1 MATMSASPSRPSP
14 TLLGALREELQ
25 RHPPF
30 GQMAPEQVDALLAA
44 AREAYFAP
52 GEVITGPGDGVAAW
66 LYVVRQGSVSGRRG
80 DAAEAAAS
88 EYGPGEMFPVAAVLG
103 DRPSSTVFTAHED
116 CFCLAVP
123 AATVRELASQSPP
136 LAGYLGARV
145 MQLLALA
152 QAAAREGFSA
162 QSLAEQ
168 SLEAR
173 LATLPARQPLACA
186 PGTPLADALLRMHE
200 RRVGS
205 VVVVDGDGR
214 PGGILT
220 RHDILGRVTLPQ
232 RPLSTPIAEVMSAP
246 VQCLDVAATLQDA
259 ALLMARD
266 GIRHVPVTEGGRLV
280 NIVSERDLFALQR
293 QSLKQLGTAIR
304 AAASPADLPALARQ
318 IRAFARNLLGQGV
331 QARQLTELIS
341 HLNDVLTA
349 RLVEL
354 VARQRGLDLDRAC
367 WLAFGSEGRGEQ
379 TIATDQDNGLAFDS
393 PSPDADRPAWQAFGH
408 EVNLR
413 LADCGYPLCTGG
425 VMAGAPEGCLT
436 PAEWAARF
444 SRWIAQGTPE
454 HVLKACIYF
463 DLRPLAG
470 QAGLVRPLR
479 EGLLA
484 EAARTPRFIRQ
495 LAGNLLE
502 RRVPLSWRGAVETS
516 DDGDGGQWLDLKLQG
531 TAIFVEAARLYALAF
546 GLPALGTRE
555 RLAAA
560 APHCGVPADEAAAW
574 IGGFEYLQSL
584 RLRVQLEAAER
595 GEGGEGGEGG
605 AGGGGGAGHPNR
617 IDLRSLSLI
626 ERRLLKESLR
636 MARQLQ
642 QRIELDYLR

>member
-1 MATMSASPSRPSP
+1 MATMSASPTQPSA
-14 TLLGALREELQ
+14 TLLSALREELQ

-30 GQMAPEQVDALLAA
+30 GQMAPEHVDALLAA
-44 AREAYFAP
+44 SREAYYAP
-52 GEVITGPGDGVAAW
+52 GEVITGPDDGVAAW
-66 LYVVRQGSVSGRRG
+66 LYVLRQGSASGRRG
-80 DAAEAAAS
+80 DAAPAS
-88 EYGPGEMFPVAAVLG
+88 EVGPGEMFPVAAVLG
-103 DRPSSTVFTAHED
+103 ERPTTSVFTAHED

-123 AATVRELASQSPP
+123 AATVRAVAAQSPA
-136 LAGYLGARV
+136 LAGYLGSRV

-152 QAAAREGFSA
+152 QAASRETWSA
-162 QSLAEQ
+162 QALAEQ
-168 SLEAR
+168 SLESR
-173 LATLPARQPLACA
+173 LATLPAREPLACA

-205 VVVVDGDGR
+205 VVVIDGDGR

-232 RPLSTPIAEVMSAP
+232 RPLSTPIADVMSAP

-304 AAASPADLPALARQ
+304 AAASPAELPALARQ

-354 VARQRGLDLDRAC
+354 IARERGLDLGRAC
-367 WLAFGSEGRGEQ
+367 WLAFGSEGRSEQ
-379 TIATDQDNGLAFDS
+379 TISTDQDNGLAFDS
-393 PSPDADRPAWQAFGH
+393 PSPEADRPAWRAFGR

-425 VMAGAPEGCLT
+425 VMAGEPEGCLT
-436 PAEWAARF
+436 PDEWAARF

-470 QAGLVRPLR
+470 QAGLVRSLH

-484 EAARTPRFIRQ
+484 EAARTPRFIKQ

-531 TAIFVEAARLYALAF
+531 TAVFVEAARLYALAF

-555 RLAAA
+555 RLAGA
-560 APHCGVPADEAAAW
+560 APHSGVPADEAAAW

-584 RLRVQLEAAER
+584 RLRVQLEAGGR
-595 GEGGEGGEGG
+595 DGEAAAG
-605 AGGGGGAGHPNR
+605 AADNPNR
-617 IDLRSLSLI
+617 IDLRRLSLI
-626 ERRLLKESLR
+626 ERRMLKESLR

-642 QRIELDYLR
+642 QRIELDYMR

>member
-1 MATMSASPSRPSP
+1 MTSTTIAT
-14 TLLGALREELQ
+14 ALRAELQ
-25 RHPPF
+25 GHPPF
-30 GQMAPEQVDALLAA
+30 GQMAPEHVDALLAA

-52 GEVITGPGDGVAAW
+52 DEVITGPDDGVAAW

-80 DAAEAAAS
+80 DAAAA

-103 DRPSSTVFTAHED
+103 ERPSATVFTAHED

-123 AATVRELASQSPP
+123 AETVRLVAARSPA
-136 LAGYLGARV
+136 LAGYLGSRV

-152 QAAAREGFSA
+152 QAAARETWSA

-173 LATLPARQPLACA
+173 LATLPAREPLACA
-186 PGTPLADALLRMHE
+186 PETPLADALRRMHE

-205 VVVVDGDGR
+205 VVVVDAGGR
-214 PGGILT
+214 PVGILT

-232 RPLSTPIAEVMSAP
+232 RPLSTPIADVMSAP
-246 VQCLDVAATLQDA
+246 VRCLDVAATLQEA

-266 GIRHVPVTEGGRLV
+266 GIRHVPVTDGGRLV

-304 AAASPADLPALARQ
+304 AAASPGELPALARQ
-318 IRAFARNLLGQGV
+318 IRRFARNLLGQGV

-341 HLNDVLTA
+341 HLNDVLTS
-349 RLVEL
+349 RLVDL
-354 VARQRGLDLDRAC
+354 VARERGLDMGRAC

-379 TIATDQDNGLAFDS
+379 TISTDQDNGLVFDS
-393 PSPDADRPAWQAFGH
+393 PTPEAERPAWRAFGR

-413 LADCGYPLCTGG
+413 LADCGYPLCKGG
-425 VMAGAPEGCLT
+425 VMAGEPEGCLT
-436 PAEWAARF
+436 AGEWAARF

-454 HVLKACIYF
+454 HLLNACIYF
-463 DLRPLAG
+463 DLRPLSG
-470 QAGLVRPLR
+470 QAELARPLR

-484 EAARTPRFIRQ
+484 EAARTPRFIKQ

-502 RRVPLSWRGAVETS
+502 RRVPLNWRGAVETG
-516 DDGDGGQWLDLKLQG
+516 DDAEGGQWLDLKMQG

-546 GLPALGTRE
+546 GLPALGTRD
-555 RLAAA
+555 RLADA
-560 APHCGVPADEAAAW
+560 APHCGVPADEVMAW

-584 RLRVQLEAAER
+584 RLRVQLED
-595 GEGGEGGEGG
+595 GDGPG
-605 AGGGGGAGHPNR
+605 AGAGHPNR
-617 IDLRSLSLI
+617 VDLRRLNLI
-626 ERRLLKESLR
+626 ERRMLKESLR

-642 QRIELDYLR
+642 QRIELDYVR